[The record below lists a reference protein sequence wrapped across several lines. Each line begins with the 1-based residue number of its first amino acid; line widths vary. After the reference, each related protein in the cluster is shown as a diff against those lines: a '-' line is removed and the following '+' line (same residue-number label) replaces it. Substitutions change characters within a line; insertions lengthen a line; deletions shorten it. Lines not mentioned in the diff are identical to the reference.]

1 MEVVGS
7 VGRTKLCLPTYFA
20 TLVFTFNAT
29 KLMLMFLA
37 RDTIA
42 QGCRGVR
49 AMTYAELMQKHAV
62 TKPRTE
68 RLVPQKRILSW
79 AMLTRMS

>member
-1 MEVVGS
+1 M
-7 VGRTKLCLPTYFA
+7 TMLTYVLA

-29 KLMLMFLA
+29 KLVLMFLV

-49 AMTYAELMQKHAV
+49 AMTYAELMQN
-62 TKPRTE
+62 
-68 RLVPQKRILSW
+68 Q
-79 AMLTRMS
+79 